1 MLIGVMTAC
10 LALGI
15 TGGLHCV
22 AMCAAP
28 CARLTRADTAAT
40 PRTDAW
46 VPIAVQTP
54 PGPSAAATK
63 SSFAKLVALHGGRL
77 LSYALLGA
85 LAAGAVGGLAQL
97 AEWSQALRPVWA
109 LLQLLV
115 LFVGLG
121 LLVWGARPPAW
132 LERRLQPVGARVQQ
146 WLRSPA
152 RLGLAGLAWA
162 GLPCGLL
169 YSAAA
174 VAALTG
180 RMLDGALAMVL
191 FGLGSTLWLLA
202 APWLL
207 RQAQGR
213 ANAWR
218 KELGARLAGIVLVGM
233 SGWALWVHAMQGA
246 PRLWC

>member
-1 MLIGVMTAC
+1 MLIGVMTTC
-10 LALGI
+10 LALGLA
-15 TGGLHCV
+15 GGFHCV

-28 CARLTRADTAAT
+28 CARLTHPEAPTEPGASL
-40 PRTDAW
+40 
-46 VPIAVQTP
+46 PIAVIAHKNGATR
-54 PGPSAAATK
+54 AARPAL
-63 SSFAKLVALHGGRL
+63 ARLIALHGGRL
-77 LSYALLGA
+77 LSYATLGA

-97 AEWSQALRPVWA
+97 VEWSQALRPLWA
-109 LLQLLV
+109 LLQLAV
-115 LFVGLG
+115 LLVGLG
-121 LLVWGARPPAW
+121 LLLWGARPPGW
-132 LERRLQPVGARVQQ
+132 ISRHLYPLGARVQQ

-180 RMLDGALAMVL
+180 RPLDGALAMGL

-207 RQAQGR
+207 RRAQTR
-213 ANAWR
+213 LNAWR
-218 KELGARLAGIVLVGM
+218 QELGARLAGAALTGM
-233 SGWALWVHAMQGA
+233 SAWALWTHALQGS